1 MASRNASANTDGNS
15 LISDAS
21 QSIIFEEISAFW
33 VSLKKEVSF
42 PDTVALESE

>member
-33 VSLKKEVSF
+33 VSLKKVVSF